1 MPEETKTCQNCKTE
15 FRIEPEDFAFYEK
28 MRVPPPTFCPEC
40 RLQRRLAFYN
50 ERILYKRN
58 CDLCGKSM
66 ITMFAP
72 EAPMPVY
79 CNKCWWSDDWD
90 PSSYWQDYD
99 SSRPFLS
106 QWYELIRKTPHSAL
120 SVNYPTLI
128 NSDYLNHAGTAK
140 NCYLIF
146 HADYCENVLY
156 SSMLVHA
163 KDSMD
168 CTNLDTS
175 ELCYEDT
182 LCLKCSRVFFS
193 DACRDCHDVY
203 FSRNMSGCNN
213 CFGCANL
220 RNKQYYI
227 FNEPYTKEAYHQK
240 LKEFALDSYASIEAL
255 KKQVRA
261 FWLTQPYR
269 FAQIFH
275 SVNVSG
281 DYITDSK
288 NAKHMYQA
296 GDAEDSKYC
305 QFLTLP
311 TTKDSYDYTI
321 WGNNA
326 QRIYECLIV
335 GEGADAVRF
344 SNQTV
349 LHVSDIDYS
358 FWVVGSSYMFG
369 CANIRKKQ
377 YCILNKQYTKED
389 YEVLRAKIIEDMN
402 RMPYTDAGG
411 RIYRYG
417 EFFPPEFSAHAYNET
432 QAMDYFPLTEEQARA
447 QGFAWRTLPISASAV
462 TLAAERMPDRLTDT
476 PDTIINEI
484 LGCVQCQRPYRIIPA
499 EIALLRRFGLPVPR
513 RCFYCRHEDRIKNR
527 INPPR
532 LWQRVC
538 GKCTILIETSYAPE
552 RPEIV
557 YCEQCYQAEVL

>member
-28 MRVPPPTFCPEC
+28 MRVPPPTFCPAC

-58 CDLCGKSM
+58 CDLCRKSM
-66 ITMFAP
+66 MTMFAP

-79 CNKCWWSDDWD
+79 CNECWWSDNWN
-90 PSSYWQDYD
+90 PSRYWLDYD
-99 SSRPFLS
+99 PSRPFLA
-106 QWYELIRKTPHSAL
+106 QWHELMRKTPHAAL

-128 NSDYLNHAGTAK
+128 NSDYLNHAGTVK
-140 NCYLIF
+140 DCYLIF
-146 HADYCENVLY
+146 HADYCENMLY
-156 SSMLVHA
+156 SSILVH
-163 KDSMD
+163 DNDGMD
-168 CTNLDTS
+168 CANLGTS

-182 LCLKCSRVFFS
+182 MCLKCSRVFFS

-227 FNEPYTKEAYHQK
+227 FNEPYTKEAYQQK
-240 LKEFALDSYASIEAL
+240 LKEFAFDSYAGIEAL

-261 FWLTQPYR
+261 FWLTRPYR
-269 FAQIFH
+269 SAQIFH

-281 DYITDSK
+281 DYIADSK
-288 NAKHMYQA
+288 NSKHLYQA
-296 GDAEDSKYC
+296 GDVEDSKYC
-305 QFLTLP
+305 QFITLP

-321 WGNNA
+321 WGNSA
-326 QRIYECLIV
+326 QRIYECIIV
-335 GEGADAVRF
+335 GEGADSIRF

-349 LHVSDIDYS
+349 IHVSDIDYS
-358 FWVVGSSYMFG
+358 FWTFSSSHMFG
-369 CANIRKKQ
+369 CASIRKKQ

-417 EFFPPEFSAHAYNET
+417 EFFPPGFSAHA
-432 QAMDYFPLTEEQARA
+432 
-447 QGFAWRTLPISASAV
+447 
-462 TLAAERMPDRLTDT
+462 
-476 PDTIINEI
+476 
-484 LGCVQCQRPYRIIPA
+484 
-499 EIALLRRFGLPVPR
+499 
-513 RCFYCRHEDRIKNR
+513 
-527 INPPR
+527 
-532 LWQRVC
+532 
-538 GKCTILIETSYAPE
+538 
-552 RPEIV
+552 
-557 YCEQCYQAEVL
+557 